1 MILSVS
7 RRTDIP
13 AFYAEWFMER
23 LRQKYVLVRNPF
35 NIHSISCISLS
46 PENVDV
52 VVFWTKNSKPL
63 HKYLDEIDNLGYK
76 YYFQYTITSF
86 KKDMEENLPDKKEIV
101 ETFKNL
107 SDKIG
112 SEKVILRY
120 DPVILNDTYTI
131 EFHKKA
137 FARLCDLLATYT
149 KKIIFSFL
157 DDYKKISKNI
167 KQLNIKEISEKEM
180 YIMAEY
186 FAETAKKYNLKIE
199 SCAEQINLERFGI
212 NHGKCIDNEL
222 IEKITGFKLS
232 VSKDNQRNA
241 CGCIKCIDIG
251 EYNTC
256 MHKCLYCYANINK
269 DAAFKNYK
277 LNNKKSPLLIG
288 HVDETKDKIIDRS
301 IKNVKRLKQ
310 NNSIENFI
318 QHIFYYQDDCKYIQ

>member
-35 NIHSISCISLS
+35 NTHSISRIPLS
-46 PENVDV
+46 PENVDTI
-52 VVFWTKNSKPL
+52 VFWTKNSKPI
-63 HKYLDEIDNLGYK
+63 HKYLDEIDNLKYK
-76 YYFQYTITSF
+76 YYFQYTITPY
-86 KKDMEENLPDKKEIV
+86 KKDLEEEVQDKKEIV

-107 SDKIG
+107 SEKIG

-120 DPVILNDTYTI
+120 DPVILNENYTI
-131 EFHKKA
+131 DFHKKA
-137 FARLCDLLATYT
+137 FARLCDLLAPYT
-149 KKIIFSFL
+149 KKIIISFL

-167 KQLNIKEISEKEM
+167 KQLNIKEISAEEM
-180 YIMAEY
+180 CIMAEY
-186 FAETAKKYNLKIE
+186 FADTAKKYNLKIE
-199 SCAEQINLERFGI
+199 SCAEQIDLERFGI

-222 IEKITGFKLS
+222 IEKITGYKLS
-232 VSKDNQRNA
+232 VGRDNQRNA

-269 DAAFKNYK
+269 EAAFKNYK
-277 LNNKKSPLLIG
+277 LHDNKSPLLIG
-288 HVDETKDKIIDRS
+288 YVDEIKDKITDRNIKDTKSYKKEAKFSAVQNDIDLFLS
-301 IKNVKRLKQ
+301 
-310 NNSIENFI
+310 
-318 QHIFYYQDDCKYIQ
+318 

>member
-35 NIHSISCISLS
+35 NIHSISRIPLS
-46 PENVDV
+46 PENVDAI
-52 VVFWTKNSKPL
+52 VFWTKNSKPI
-63 HKYLDEIDNLGYK
+63 HRYLDEIDELGYK
-76 YYFQYTITSF
+76 YYFQYTITPY
-86 KKDMEENLPDKKEIV
+86 KNDLEEKVQDKKEIV

-107 SDKIG
+107 SEKIG
-112 SEKVILRY
+112 SEKVVLRY
-120 DPVILNDTYTI
+120 DPVILNDNYTI
-131 EFHKKA
+131 DFHKKA
-137 FARLCDLLATYT
+137 FARLCDLLAPYT

-167 KQLNIKEISEKEM
+167 KQLNIKEISEEDM
-180 YIMAEY
+180 YIIAEN
-186 FAETAKKYNLKIE
+186 FSSIAKDNGLIIE
-199 SCAEQINLERFGI
+199 SCAEQIDLEKFGI

-232 VSKDNQRNA
+232 VGRDNQRNA

-269 DAAFKNYK
+269 DAAFKNNK
-277 LNNKKSPLLIG
+277 LHDKNSPLLIG
-288 HVDETKDKIIDRS
+288 HVDEIKDKIADRN
-301 IKNVKRLKQ
+301 IKDTKSYKK
-310 NNSIENFI
+310 NNSIEDFI
-318 QHIFYYQDDCKYIQ
+318 

>member
-35 NIHSISCISLS
+35 NAHSISRIPLS
-46 PENVDV
+46 PENVDT
-52 VVFWTKNSKPL
+52 VVFWTKNSKPM

-76 YYFQYTITSF
+76 YYFQYTITPY
-86 KKDMEENLPDKKEIV
+86 KKDLEEEVQDKKEIV
-101 ETFKNL
+101 ETFQTL
-107 SDKIG
+107 SKKIG

-120 DPVILNDTYTI
+120 DPVILSDNYTI
-131 EFHKKA
+131 DLHKKA
-137 FARLCDLLATYT
+137 FARLCDLLAPYT
-149 KKIIFSFL
+149 KKIVFSFL

-167 KQLNIKEISEKEM
+167 KQLNIKEISAEEM
-180 YIMAEY
+180 CIMAEY
-186 FAETAKKYNLKIE
+186 FADTAKKYNLKIE
-199 SCAEQINLERFGI
+199 SCAEQIDLERFGI

-222 IEKITGFKLS
+222 IEKITGYKLS
-232 VSKDNQRNA
+232 VGRDNQRNA

-277 LNNKKSPLLIG
+277 LHDTKSPLLIG
-288 HVDETKDKIIDRS
+288 HVDEIKDKITDRN
-301 IKNVKRLKQ
+301 IKDTKSYKKEAKFSAVQ
-310 NNSIENFI
+310 NNIDSLLS
-318 QHIFYYQDDCKYIQ
+318 

>member
-35 NIHSISCISLS
+35 NIHSISRIPLS
-46 PENVDV
+46 PENVDT
-52 VVFWTKNSKPL
+52 VVFWTKNSKPI
-63 HKYLDEIDNLGYK
+63 HRYLDEIDELGYK

-86 KKDMEENLPDKKEIV
+86 KKDMEENLPDKKEIIKSFQ
-101 ETFKNL
+101 TL
-107 SDKIG
+107 SKKIG

-120 DPVILNDTYTI
+120 DPAILSDNYTI
-131 EFHKKA
+131 DFHKKA
-137 FARLCDLLATYT
+137 FTRLCDLLAPYT
-149 KKIIFSFL
+149 KKIVFSFL

-167 KQLNIKEISEKEM
+167 KQLNIKEISEEEM

-186 FAETAKKYNLKIE
+186 FADTAKNYNLKIE
-199 SCAEQINLERFGI
+199 SCAEQIDLGRFGI
-212 NHGKCIDNEL
+212 NHGKCIDDEL
-222 IEKITGFKLS
+222 IEKITGYKIS
-232 VSKDNQRNA
+232 AGKDNQRNA

-277 LNNKKSPLLIG
+277 LHDKKSPLLIG
-288 HVDETKDKIIDRS
+288 YVDEIKDKIIERN
-301 IKNVKRLKQ
+301 IKDTKSLRQ
-310 NNSIENFI
+310 NNSIEDFI
-318 QHIFYYQDDCKYIQ
+318 SQ

>member
-35 NIHSISCISLS
+35 NAHSISRIPLT
-46 PENVDV
+46 PENVDAI
-52 VVFWTKNSKPL
+52 VFWTKNSKPI
-63 HKYLDEIDNLGYK
+63 HRYLDEIDELGYK
-76 YYFQYTITSF
+76 YYFQYTITPY
-86 KKDMEENLPDKKEIV
+86 KNDLEEKVQDKKEIV

-107 SDKIG
+107 SEKIG

-120 DPVILNDTYTI
+120 DPVILSDNYTI
-131 EFHKKA
+131 DFHKKA
-137 FARLCDLLATYT
+137 FARLCDLLAPYT
-149 KKIIFSFL
+149 KKIVFSFL

-167 KQLNIKEISEKEM
+167 KQLNIKEISEEEM

-199 SCAEQINLERFGI
+199 SCAEQIDLERFGI

-222 IEKITGFKLS
+222 IEKITGYKLS
-232 VSKDNQRNA
+232 VGRDNQRNA

-269 DAAFKNYK
+269 EAAFKNNK
-277 LNNKKSPLLIG
+277 LHDKNSPLLIG
-288 HVDETKDKIIDRS
+288 HVDEIKDKITDRNIKDTKSYKKEAKFSAVQNDIDLFLS
-301 IKNVKRLKQ
+301 
-310 NNSIENFI
+310 
-318 QHIFYYQDDCKYIQ
+318 

>member
-23 LRQKYVLVRNPF
+23 LRDKYVLVRNPF
-35 NIHSISCISLS
+35 NAHSISRIPLS
-46 PENVDV
+46 PENIDII
-52 VVFWTKNSKPL
+52 VFWTKNSKPI
-63 HKYLDEIDNLGYK
+63 HKYLDEIDELGYK
-76 YYFQYTITSF
+76 YYFQYTITPYRN
-86 KKDMEENLPDKKEIV
+86 DLEEKVQDKKEIV

-107 SDKIG
+107 SEKIG

-120 DPVILNDTYTI
+120 DPVILSDNYTI
-131 EFHKKA
+131 DFHKKA
-137 FARLCDLLATYT
+137 FARLCDLLAPYT
-149 KKIIFSFL
+149 KKIVFSFL

-167 KQLNIKEISEKEM
+167 KQLNIKEISAEEM
-180 YIMAEY
+180 CIMAEY
-186 FAETAKKYNLKIE
+186 FADTAKKYNLKIE
-199 SCAEQINLERFGI
+199 SCAEQIDLERFGI

-222 IEKITGFKLS
+222 IEKITGYKLS
-232 VSKDNQRNA
+232 VGRDNQRNA

-277 LNNKKSPLLIG
+277 LHDKKSPLLIG
-288 HVDETKDKIIDRS
+288 YVDEIKDKITDRN
-301 IKNVKRLKQ
+301 IKDTKSYKKEDKFSAVQ
-310 NNSIENFI
+310 NNIDSLLS
-318 QHIFYYQDDCKYIQ
+318 

>member
-23 LRQKYVLVRNPF
+23 LRDKYVLVRNPF
-35 NIHSISCISLS
+35 NAHSISRIPLS
-46 PENVDV
+46 PENIDII
-52 VVFWTKNSKPL
+52 VFWTKNSKPI
-63 HKYLDEIDNLGYK
+63 HKYLDEIDELGYK
-76 YYFQYTITSF
+76 YYFQYTITPYRN
-86 KKDMEENLPDKKEIV
+86 DLEEKVQDKKEIV

-107 SDKIG
+107 SEKIG

-120 DPVILNDTYTI
+120 DPVILSDNYTI
-131 EFHKKA
+131 DFHKKA
-137 FARLCDLLATYT
+137 FARLCDLLAPYT
-149 KKIIFSFL
+149 KKIVFSFL

-167 KQLNIKEISEKEM
+167 KQLNIKEISAEEM
-180 YIMAEY
+180 CIMAEY

-199 SCAEQINLERFGI
+199 SCAEQIDLERFGI
-212 NHGKCIDNEL
+212 NNGKCIDNEL
-222 IEKITGFKLS
+222 IEKITGYKLS
-232 VSKDNQRNA
+232 VGRDNQRNA

-277 LNNKKSPLLIG
+277 LHDKKSPLLIG
-288 HVDETKDKIIDRS
+288 YVDEIKDKITDRN
-301 IKNVKRLKQ
+301 IKDTKSYKKEDKFSAVQ
-310 NNSIENFI
+310 NNIDSLLS
-318 QHIFYYQDDCKYIQ
+318 

>member
-35 NIHSISCISLS
+35 NIHNISRIPLT
-46 PENVDV
+46 PENVDA
-52 VVFWTKNSKPL
+52 VVFWTKNSKPM
-63 HKYLDEIDNLGYK
+63 HKYLDEIDELGYK
-76 YYFQYTITSF
+76 YYFQYTVTPY
-86 KKDMEENLPDKKEIV
+86 KKDLEEEVQDKKEIIKSFQ
-101 ETFKNL
+101 TL
-107 SDKIG
+107 SDKLG
-112 SEKVILRY
+112 REKVILRY
-120 DPVILNDTYTI
+120 DPVILSDNYTI
-131 EFHKKA
+131 DFHKKA
-137 FARLCDLLATYT
+137 FARLCDLLAPYT
-149 KKIIFSFL
+149 EKIIFSFL

-167 KQLNIKEISEKEM
+167 KQLNIKEISAEEM

-199 SCAEQINLERFGI
+199 SCAEQIDLERFGI

-222 IEKITGFKLS
+222 IEKITGCKIS
-232 VSKDNQRNA
+232 AGRDNQRNA

-269 DAAFKNYK
+269 DAAFKNYE
-277 LNNKKSPLLIG
+277 LHDKKSPLLTG
-288 HVDETKDKIIDRS
+288 HVDEIKDKITDRNIKDTKSLKKEDRFSAVQSDIDS
-301 IKNVKRLKQ
+301 LL
-310 NNSIENFI
+310 S
-318 QHIFYYQDDCKYIQ
+318 

>member
-23 LRQKYVLVRNPF
+23 LRQKFVLVRNPF
-35 NIHSISCISLS
+35 NIHSISRIPLS
-46 PENVDV
+46 PENVDAI
-52 VVFWTKNSKPL
+52 VFWTKNSKPI
-63 HKYLDEIDNLGYK
+63 HKYLDEIDNLKYK
-76 YYFQYTITSF
+76 YYFQYTITPY
-86 KKDMEENLPDKKEIV
+86 KNDLEEKVQDKKEIV

-107 SDKIG
+107 SEKIG

-120 DPVILNDTYTI
+120 DPVILSDNYTI
-131 EFHKKA
+131 DFHKKA
-137 FARLCDLLATYT
+137 FARLCDLLAPYT

-167 KQLNIKEISEKEM
+167 KQLNIKEISEEEM
-180 YIMAEY
+180 CIMAEY
-186 FAETAKKYNLKIE
+186 FADTAKKYNLKIE
-199 SCAEQINLERFGI
+199 SCAEQIDLERFGI

-222 IEKITGFKLS
+222 IEKITGYKLS
-232 VSKDNQRNA
+232 VGRDNQRNA

-269 DAAFKNYK
+269 EAAFKNYK
-277 LNNKKSPLLIG
+277 LHDKKSPLLIG
-288 HVDETKDKIIDRS
+288 YVDEIKDKITDRN
-301 IKNVKRLKQ
+301 IKDTKSYKKEDKFSAVQ
-310 NNSIENFI
+310 NNIDSLLS
-318 QHIFYYQDDCKYIQ
+318 

>member
-23 LRQKYVLVRNPF
+23 LKQKYVLVRNPF
-35 NIHSISCISLS
+35 NAHNISRIPLS
-46 PENVDV
+46 PENVDAI
-52 VVFWTKNSKPL
+52 VFWTKNSKPI
-63 HKYLDEIDNLGYK
+63 HKYLDEIDNLKYK
-76 YYFQYTITSF
+76 YYFQYTITPY
-86 KKDMEENLPDKKEIV
+86 KKDLEEEVQDKKEIV
-101 ETFKNL
+101 ETLKKL
-107 SDKIG
+107 SEKIG

-120 DPVILNDTYTI
+120 DPVILSDNYTI
-131 EFHKKA
+131 DFHKKA
-137 FARLCDLLATYT
+137 FARLCDLLAPYT

-167 KQLNIKEISEKEM
+167 KQLNIKEISEEEM

-186 FAETAKKYNLKIE
+186 FADTAKNYNLKIE
-199 SCAEQINLERFGI
+199 SCAEQIDLERFGI

-222 IEKITGFKLS
+222 IEKITGYKIS
-232 VSKDNQRNA
+232 AGRDNQRNA

-269 DAAFKNYK
+269 DTAFKNNK
-277 LNNKKSPLLIG
+277 LHDKKSPLLIG
-288 HVDETKDKIIDRS
+288 YVDEIKDKITDRN
-301 IKNVKRLKQ
+301 IKDTKSYKKEDKFSAVQ
-310 NNSIENFI
+310 NNIDSLLS
-318 QHIFYYQDDCKYIQ
+318 